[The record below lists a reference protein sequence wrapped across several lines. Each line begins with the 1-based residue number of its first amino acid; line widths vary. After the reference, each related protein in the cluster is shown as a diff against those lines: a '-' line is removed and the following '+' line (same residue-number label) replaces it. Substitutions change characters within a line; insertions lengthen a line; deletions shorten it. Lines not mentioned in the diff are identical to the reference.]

1 MYTRTALVHQ
11 GRTESESE
19 WSWILCSDSAFQS
32 LEWAVIIA
40 KAWGRAHRYHWLLAQ
55 MLGFTVAMPVSTLR
69 SDMHIFACCSDCLN
83 KRPENDHGELEKSSA
98 TFLPPEWRSSF
109 LLSAL
114 LSTSVYLTS
123 PSSHRL
129 VTGLWFL
136 GHSHCLGTL
145 HVV

>member
-69 SDMHIFACCSDCLN
+69 SDVHIFACCSDCLN

-98 TFLPPEWRSSF
+98 TFLPPSDAGPFSCQHYF
-109 LLSAL
+109 QPQC
-114 LSTSVYLTS
+114 T
-123 PSSHRL
+123 
-129 VTGLWFL
+129 
-136 GHSHCLGTL
+136 
-145 HVV
+145 